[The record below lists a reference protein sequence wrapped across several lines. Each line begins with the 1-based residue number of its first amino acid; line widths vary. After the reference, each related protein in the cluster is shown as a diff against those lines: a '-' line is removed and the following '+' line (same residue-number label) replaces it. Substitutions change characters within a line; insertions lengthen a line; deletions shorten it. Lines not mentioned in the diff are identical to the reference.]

1 MLKRWTAQELLD
13 MGNSYQRS
21 AVLGTAAVWDVFEVL
36 SKNAMT
42 AEGLAKKL
50 QTEARATRIILDA
63 LAALGIL
70 IKDNNKYHLPDELAE
85 LLTENGSQSVLAML
99 RHQANGLR
107 RWVQLDRV
115 MQSGKPAQRIES
127 IRGPE
132 ADEAAFIGAMHNI
145 SAPMADGLINQL
157 RDLKFEHLLD
167 IGGASGTWTIAF
179 LRALPQIK
187 ATLFDLPQVIPL
199 ARKRIGAA
207 GLSKMVRLVGGD
219 FYTDELPSGADFA
232 WLGAIAHQ
240 NSRNQNRTLF
250 AKIRTALQDQAVL
263 VLRDVVM
270 DNSRTSPVA
279 GALFALNMLVATDGG
294 GTYTFEEYRQ
304 DLEHAGFE
312 NPVLLHQD
320 EFMNSLI
327 RADKNSH

>member
-1 MLKRWTAQELLD
+1 
-13 MGNSYQRS
+13 MGNGYQRS
-21 AVLGTAAVWDVFEVL
+21 AVLGTSAVWDVFEVL
-36 SKNAMT
+36 SKDAMT
-42 AEGLAKKL
+42 AQVLAKKL
-50 QTEARATRIILDA
+50 GTEARATRIMLDA

-99 RHQANGLR
+99 RHQANCLK

-115 MQSGKPAQRIES
+115 MQSGKPAQRTES

-145 SAPMADGLINQL
+145 SAPMTEGLINQL

-179 LRALPQIK
+179 LRALPQVK

-199 ARKRIGAA
+199 ARKRIGEA
-207 GLSKMVRLVGGD
+207 GLAQRVRLVGGD

-240 NSRNQNRTLF
+240 NSRKQNRTLF

-279 GALFALNMLVATDGG
+279 GALFAVNMLVATDGG
-294 GTYTFEEYRQ
+294 GTYTFEEYRE
-304 DLEHAGFE
+304 DLELSGFE
-312 NPVLLHQD
+312 NPVLLQQD